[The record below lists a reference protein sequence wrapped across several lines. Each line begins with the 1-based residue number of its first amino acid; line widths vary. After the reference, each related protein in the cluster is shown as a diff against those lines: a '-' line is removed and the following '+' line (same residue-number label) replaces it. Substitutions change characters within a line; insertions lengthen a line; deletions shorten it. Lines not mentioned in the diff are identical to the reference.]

1 MSAVEPVLQ
10 VDASLSDQ
18 VVPSHQVIVV
28 DQHRQQRLLRKPGL
42 HLEGSERR
50 KEGETA
56 LKGQSGVKA
65 ERSQPVTDLPNTGFS
80 CFGM

>member
-28 DQHRQQRLLRKPGL
+28 DQHRQQRLLRKLGL
-42 HLEGSERR
+42 HLEGPECT

-56 LKGQSGVKA
+56 FKRETGVTA
-65 ERSQPVTDLPNTGFS
+65 ETSQPVTNLPNTGFS